1 MWRVAVAVTTSIEIS
16 VVFIDLLDLL
26 RCINVHEN
34 TWLVASFKAVTN
46 RFVLEGTLGCPICS
60 AEYPIRN
67 GVIDFSAGA
76 EIPRGNAKRSVA
88 VRDWEDLA
96 TRAGAFLNVTEP
108 GATVVLG
115 GTWADAALELSLM
128 TEARVFALNPE
139 GGAEESE
146 TVGLLLVGSEI
157 PVAPGS
163 VLGVALDAS
172 FPAEI
177 VLSAVKA
184 VRPGG
189 RIVGPIEIPPPS
201 ELAVLARDEAYWVA
215 QKAPEVIK
223 LSRAGR

>member
-1 MWRVAVAVTTSIEIS
+1 MFIE
-16 VVFIDLLDLL
+16 LLDLL
-26 RCINVHEN
+26 RCVNPHED

-46 RFVLEGTLGCPICS
+46 RFVMEGTLGCPSCS

-67 GVIDFSAGA
+67 GVADFSGGL
-76 EIPRGNAKRSVA
+76 ELPRRKGERPA
-88 VRDWEDLA
+88 VIRDREELA

-128 TEARVFALNPE
+128 TEARVLAINPKA
-139 GGAEESE
+139 GSEESE

-157 PVAPGS
+157 PVAPAS
-163 VLGVALDAS
+163 LLGVALDAS
-172 FPAEI
+172 FPAET
-177 VLSAVKA
+177 VASAVKA

-189 RIVGPIEIPPPS
+189 RIVGPAEIPPPAV
-201 ELAVLARDEAYWVA
+201 LAVLARDEDYWVA